1 MAARINFL
9 SSLMVNSLILFM
21 NDSNDSLLTSNPN
34 FINSSIGVVLIRE
47 PASQIFSIKSLLN
60 RYRFSS

>member
-9 SSLMVNSLILFM
+9 SSLMVNSLKFSM
-21 NDSNDSLLTSNPN
+21 NNSNDSLLTSNPD
-34 FINSSIGVVLIRE
+34 FINSSIGVVI
-47 PASQIFSIKSLLN
+47 IFYIISLLN